1 MSLIGRRDVA
11 TSVRASAFCAFDE
24 SASASAALLSV
35 GSFPPDPASGALL
48 SRKQPH
54 THSDHNSVTHSLARS
69 LIIGRTCISGSLC
82 LRYRHLEL
90 EARARQL
97 QATVLVLRVVM
108 VSRCRGWCVSTSV
121 ANLRRR
127 KGWSRQRKYHIC
139 DRPDNGCLNGRE
151 VLGDCFICWQPDVL
165 DSPGEHVLGLYA
177 TSSAASARGCPCF
190 IFAASFTARTTDTQ
204 SLVVDAVIVRGQAP
218 SISPQCATRPP
229 YPATWPSRLAIAV
242 LRLCSCTP
250 CLSWAPPHGK
260 RRRWR

>member
-127 KGWSRQRKYHIC
+127 TGWSRQRKYHIC

-177 TSSAASARGCPCF
+177 TSSAASGCPCALLPF

-218 SISPQCATRPP
+218 SISPQCATHKLGCAH
-229 YPATWPSRLAIAV
+229 PAVHHMTAV
-242 LRLCSCTP
+242 LHILQLGHHVLP
-250 CLSWAPPHGK
+250 
-260 RRRWR
+260 